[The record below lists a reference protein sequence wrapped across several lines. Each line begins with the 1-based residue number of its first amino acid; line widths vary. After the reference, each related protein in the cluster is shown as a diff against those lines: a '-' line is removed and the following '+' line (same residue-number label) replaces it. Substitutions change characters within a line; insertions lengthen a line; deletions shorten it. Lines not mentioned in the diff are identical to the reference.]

1 MTVNSYTFNNEG
13 FETSLKSSFIS
24 NILFLWFRE
33 LITSTVLVCDEVMKQ
48 YIMLTKVARK
58 SLPLFVGFTEITS
71 LVFDKLNLFCLVCR
85 TSVSC

>member
-1 MTVNSYTFNNEG
+1 MFSNASFQNRKHILQMTVNSYTFNNEG

-58 SLPLFVGFTEITS
+58 SLPLFVGFTEIT
-71 LVFDKLNLFCLVCR
+71 
-85 TSVSC
+85 

>member
-58 SLPLFVGFTEITS
+58 SLPLFVGFTEIT
-71 LVFDKLNLFCLVCR
+71 
-85 TSVSC
+85 